1 MEHKGGTA
9 FLSAEKS
16 SFYDGKKFLHNKM
29 GDYLIKKYYLKRI
42 INENLLDGAPP
53 DDVDIYFFNPKNNNY
68 EPFSKLECNRLIIL
82 EDKELR
88 TNARKEVWEYIK
100 SIVND
105 SAISDPYIIGC
116 ANCLINIMT
125 GEVLQKTPETIVRN
139 YIPVIYNPGA
149 LKNNVLDRFM
159 SNLFGNDKDMHE
171 FIYRIIAYG
180 LWPENHLQKFFILF
194 GEGGNGKST
203 FLNLLKLFYG
213 RENISILGLV
223 KFGDDRY
230 IGSLYGK
237 MVNLG
242 DDIEASALLESAVLK
257 KVVSGEPVHAN
268 PKFGLMF
275 AFVVTQK
282 LLFSANSVPRIT
294 DTSQGMA
301 DRLIVIPFTQRIRGT
316 ATAVPNIVQEI
327 VKSGGLSVL
336 LNRVL
341 NEVPNIIKGIHI
353 PELVQAATKKHMTD
367 TNPVALFV
375 SEMNESGW
383 RIDTGS
389 SFEGLA
395 EIKAISD
402 LTTVQVYNLYKEWC
416 KENGYKPLA
425 NNTFGRELGRLGYE
439 SIQVGT
445 GLLRGKRAYQKNETV
460 TCM

>member
-1 MEHKGGTA
+1 MSVSKPI
-9 FLSAEKS
+9 
-16 SFYDGKKFLHNKM
+16 FYDGRKFLHNKM
-29 GDYLIKKYYLKRI
+29 GDYLIKKYHLKRI

-100 SIVND
+100 SIT
-105 SAISDPYIIGC
+105 SDCYITDPHIVGC
-116 ANCLINIMT
+116 LNCLVNIMT
-125 GEVLQKTPETIVRN
+125 GEVLQKTPGTILRN
-139 YIPVIYNPGA
+139 YIPVKYDPKA
-149 LKNNVLDRFM
+149 LENDVLDAFVK
-159 SNLFGNDKDMHE
+159 NLFGEDREMHT
-171 FIYRIIAYG
+171 FIYQIIAYG
-180 LWPENHLQKFFILF
+180 LWPDNHLQKFFILF
-194 GEGGNGKST
+194 GGGGNGKST
-203 FLNLLKLFYG
+203 FIKLLKLFYG
-213 RENISILGLV
+213 YKNISVLELA

-242 DDIEASALLESAVLK
+242 DDIEANALLESAVLK
-257 KVVSGEPVHAN
+257 KAVSGEPVHAN

-282 LLFSANSVPRIT
+282 LLFSANLVPRIT

-301 DRLIVIPFTQRIRGT
+301 DRLIVIPFTQRIRET
-316 ATAVPNIVQEI
+316 ARAIPNVVQAI

-341 NEVPNIIKGIHI
+341 KEVPNIINGINI
-353 PELVQAATKKHMTD
+353 PELVQVVTKKHMTD

-375 SEMNESGW
+375 SDMNENGW
-383 RIDTGS
+383 RVDTGS

-395 EIKAISD
+395 ATRNISD

-416 KENGYKPLA
+416 KENGYKSLA

>member
-1 MEHKGGTA
+1 
-9 FLSAEKS
+9 
-16 SFYDGKKFLHNKM
+16 M
-29 GDYLIKKYYLKRI
+29 GDYLIKKYHLKRI

-100 SIVND
+100 SIT
-105 SAISDPYIIGC
+105 SDCYITDPHIVGC
-116 ANCLINIMT
+116 LNCLVNIMT
-125 GEVLQKTPETIVRN
+125 GEVLQKTPGTILRN
-139 YIPVIYNPGA
+139 YIPVKYDPKA
-149 LKNNVLDRFM
+149 LENDVLDTFM
-159 SNLFGNDKDMHE
+159 KNLFGEDREMHT
-171 FIYRIIAYG
+171 FIYQIIAYG
-180 LWPENHLQKFFILF
+180 LWPDNHLQKFFILF
-194 GEGGNGKST
+194 GGGGNGKST
-203 FLNLLKLFYG
+203 FIKLLKLFYG
-213 RENISILGLV
+213 YKNISVLELA

-230 IGSLYGK
+230 IGGLYGK

-242 DDIEASALLESAVLK
+242 DDIEANALLESAVLK
-257 KVVSGEPVHAN
+257 KAVSGEPVHAN

-282 LLFSANSVPRIT
+282 LLFSANLVPRIT

-301 DRLIVIPFTQRIRGT
+301 DRLIVIPFTQRIRET
-316 ATAVPNIVQEI
+316 ARAIPNVVQAI

-341 NEVPNIIKGIHI
+341 KEVPNIINGIDI
-353 PELVQAATKKHMTD
+353 PELVQVATKKHMTD

-375 SEMNESGW
+375 SDMNENGW
-383 RIDTGS
+383 RVDTGS

-395 EIKAISD
+395 ATRNISD
-402 LTTVQVYNLYKEWC
+402 LTTAQVYNLYKEWC
-416 KENGYKPLA
+416 KENGYKSLA

-439 SIQVGT
+439 SIQIGT
-445 GLLRGKRAYQKNETV
+445 GLLRGKRAYQKK
-460 TCM
+460 

>member
-1 MEHKGGTA
+1 
-9 FLSAEKS
+9 
-16 SFYDGKKFLHNKM
+16 M
-29 GDYLIKKYYLKRI
+29 GDYLIKKYHLKRI

-100 SIVND
+100 SIT
-105 SAISDPYIIGC
+105 SDCYITNPHIVGC
-116 ANCLINIMT
+116 LNCLVNIMT
-125 GEVLQKTPETIVRN
+125 GEVLQKTPGTILRN
-139 YIPVIYNPGA
+139 YIPVKYDPKA
-149 LKNNVLDRFM
+149 LENDVLDAFVK
-159 SNLFGNDKDMHE
+159 NLFGEDREMHT
-171 FIYRIIAYG
+171 FIYQIIAYG
-180 LWPENHLQKFFILF
+180 LWPDNHLQKFFILF
-194 GEGGNGKST
+194 GGGGNGKST
-203 FLNLLKLFYG
+203 FIKLLKLFYG
-213 RENISILGLV
+213 YKNISVLELA

-230 IGSLYGK
+230 IGTLYGK

-242 DDIEASALLESAVLK
+242 DDIEANALLESAVLK
-257 KVVSGEPVHAN
+257 KAVSGEPVHAN

-282 LLFSANSVPRIT
+282 LLFSANLVPRIT

-301 DRLIVIPFTQRIRGT
+301 DRLIVIPFTQRIRET
-316 ATAVPNIVQEI
+316 ARAIPNVVQAI

-341 NEVPNIIKGIHI
+341 KEVPNIINRINI
-353 PELVQAATKKHMTD
+353 PELVQVATKKHMTD

-375 SEMNESGW
+375 SDMNENGW
-383 RIDTGS
+383 RVDTGS

-395 EIKAISD
+395 ANKDISD

-425 NNTFGRELGRLGYE
+425 NNTFGRELSRLGYE
-439 SIQVGT
+439 SIQIGT
-445 GLLRGKRAYQKNETV
+445 GLLRGKRAYQKN
-460 TCM
+460 

>member
-1 MEHKGGTA
+1 MSVKK
-9 FLSAEKS
+9 L

-29 GDYLIKKYYLKRI
+29 GDYLIKKYHLKRI

-68 EPFSKLECNRLIIL
+68 EPFSKSECNRLIIL
-82 EDKELR
+82 EDKELK

-100 SIVND
+100 SI
-105 SAISDPYIIGC
+105 ISDCYITDPHIVGC
-116 ANCLINIMT
+116 LNCLINIRT
-125 GEVLQKTPETIVRN
+125 GEVLQKTPGTILRN
-139 YIPVIYNPGA
+139 YIPVKYDLEA
-149 LKNNVLDRFM
+149 LENDVLDTFM
-159 SNLFGNDKDMHE
+159 KNLFGDDREMHT
-171 FIYRIIAYG
+171 FIYQIIAYG
-180 LWPENHLQKFFILF
+180 LWPDNHLQKFFILF

-203 FLNLLKLFYG
+203 FLNLLKPFYG

-341 NEVPNIIKGIHI
+341 KEVPNIINGIHI

-395 EIKAISD
+395 GIKAISD

-439 SIQVGT
+439 SIQIGI
-445 GLLRGKRAYQKNETV
+445 GALRGKRAYQKNESV
-460 TCM
+460 TIV

>member
-1 MEHKGGTA
+1 MSVSKPI
-9 FLSAEKS
+9 
-16 SFYDGKKFLHNKM
+16 FYDGRKFLHNKM
-29 GDYLIKKYYLKRI
+29 GDYLIKKYHLKRI

-53 DDVDIYFFNPKNNNY
+53 DDVDVYFFNPKNNNY
-68 EPFSKLECNRLIIL
+68 EPFSKSECNRLIIL
-82 EDKELR
+82 EDKELK

-100 SIVND
+100 SIT
-105 SAISDPYIIGC
+105 SDCYITDPHIVGC
-116 ANCLINIMT
+116 LNCLVNIKT
-125 GEVLQKTPETIVRN
+125 GEVLRKTPGTILRN
-139 YIPVIYNPGA
+139 YIPVKYDPKA
-149 LKNNVLDRFM
+149 LENDVLDTFM
-159 SNLFGNDKDMHE
+159 KNLFGEDREMHT
-171 FIYRIIAYG
+171 FIYQIIAYG

-268 PKFGLMF
+268 PKFGFMF

-316 ATAVPNIVQEI
+316 STAVPNIVQEI

-341 NEVPNIIKGIHI
+341 KEVPNIINKISI
-353 PELVQAATKKHMTD
+353 PLSVQEATQKHMVE

-375 SEMNESGW
+375 NEMNDLGW
-383 RIDTGS
+383 RVDTGS

-395 EIKAISD
+395 ATRNISD

-425 NNTFGRELGRLGYE
+425 NNTFGRELYRLGYE
-439 SIQVGT
+439 RVQESA
-445 GLLRGKRAYQKNETV
+445 GLLRGKRAYQKIESV
-460 TCM
+460 TSM

>member
-1 MEHKGGTA
+1 MSVK
-9 FLSAEKS
+9 KS

-29 GDYLIKKYYLKRI
+29 GDYLIKKYHLKRI
-42 INENLLDGAPP
+42 INENLLDGVPP

-100 SIVND
+100 SIT
-105 SAISDPYIIGC
+105 SDCYITDPHIVGC
-116 ANCLINIMT
+116 LNCLVNIMT
-125 GEVLQKTPETIVRN
+125 GEVLQKTPGTILRN
-139 YIPVIYNPGA
+139 YIPVKYDPKA
-149 LKNNVLDRFM
+149 LENDVLDAFVK
-159 SNLFGNDKDMHE
+159 NLFGEDREMHT
-171 FIYRIIAYG
+171 FIYQIIAYG
-180 LWPENHLQKFFILF
+180 LWPDNHLQKFFILF
-194 GEGGNGKST
+194 GGGGNGKST
-203 FLNLLKLFYG
+203 FIKLLKLFYG
-213 RENISILGLV
+213 YKNISVLELA

-242 DDIEASALLESAVLK
+242 DDIEANALLESAVLK
-257 KVVSGEPVHAN
+257 KAVSGEPVHAN

-282 LLFSANSVPRIT
+282 LLFSANLVPRIT

-301 DRLIVIPFTQRIRGT
+301 DRLIVIPFTQRIRET
-316 ATAVPNIVQEI
+316 ARAIPNVVQAI

-341 NEVPNIIKGIHI
+341 KEVPNIINGINI
-353 PELVQAATKKHMTD
+353 PELVQVATKKHMTD

-375 SEMNESGW
+375 SDMNENGW
-383 RIDTGS
+383 RVDTGS

-395 EIKAISD
+395 ANKDISD

-425 NNTFGRELGRLGYE
+425 NNTFGRELSRLGYE
-439 SIQVGT
+439 SIQIGT
-445 GLLRGKRAYQKNETV
+445 GLLRGKRAYQKN
-460 TCM
+460 

>member
-1 MEHKGGTA
+1 
-9 FLSAEKS
+9 
-16 SFYDGKKFLHNKM
+16 
-29 GDYLIKKYYLKRI
+29 
-42 INENLLDGAPP
+42 
-53 DDVDIYFFNPKNNNY
+53 
-68 EPFSKLECNRLIIL
+68 
-82 EDKELR
+82 
-88 TNARKEVWEYIK
+88 
-100 SIVND
+100 
-105 SAISDPYIIGC
+105 
-116 ANCLINIMT
+116 MT

-149 LKNNVLDRFM
+149 LKNDVLDRFM

-268 PKFGLMF
+268 PKFGFMF

-316 ATAVPNIVQEI
+316 STAVPNIVQEI

-341 NEVPNIIKGIHI
+341 KEVPNIINKISI
-353 PELVQAATKKHMTD
+353 PLSVQEATQKHMVE

-375 SEMNESGW
+375 NEMNDLGW
-383 RIDTGS
+383 RVDTGS

-395 EIKAISD
+395 ATRNISD

-425 NNTFGRELGRLGYE
+425 NNTFGRELYRLGYE
-439 SIQVGT
+439 RVQEST
-445 GLLRGKRAYQKNETV
+445 GLLRGKRAYQKIESV
-460 TCM
+460 TSM

>member
-1 MEHKGGTA
+1 MSVK
-9 FLSAEKS
+9 KS

-100 SIVND
+100 SIT
-105 SAISDPYIIGC
+105 SDCYITDPHIVGC
-116 ANCLINIMT
+116 LNCLVNIMT
-125 GEVLQKTPETIVRN
+125 GEVLQKTPGTILRN
-139 YIPVIYNPGA
+139 YIPVKYDPKA
-149 LKNNVLDRFM
+149 LENDVLDAFVK
-159 SNLFGNDKDMHE
+159 NLFGEDREMHT
-171 FIYRIIAYG
+171 FIYQIIAYG
-180 LWPENHLQKFFILF
+180 LWPDNHLQKFFILF
-194 GEGGNGKST
+194 GGGGNGKST
-203 FLNLLKLFYG
+203 FIKLLKLFYG
-213 RENISILGLV
+213 YKNISVLELA

-242 DDIEASALLESAVLK
+242 DDIEANALLESAVLK
-257 KVVSGEPVHAN
+257 KAVSGEPVHAN

-301 DRLIVIPFTQRIRGT
+301 DRLIVIPFTQRIRET
-316 ATAVPNIVQEI
+316 ARAIPSVVQAI

-341 NEVPNIIKGIHI
+341 KEVPNIINGINI
-353 PELVQAATKKHMTD
+353 PELVQVATKKHMTD

-375 SEMNESGW
+375 SDMNENGW
-383 RIDTGS
+383 RVDTGS

-395 EIKAISD
+395 ATRNISD

-439 SIQVGT
+439 SIQIGT
-445 GLLRGKRAYQKNETV
+445 GPLRGKRAYQKN
-460 TCM
+460 

>member
-1 MEHKGGTA
+1 
-9 FLSAEKS
+9 
-16 SFYDGKKFLHNKM
+16 M
-29 GDYLIKKYYLKRI
+29 GDYLIKKYHLKRI

-100 SIVND
+100 SIT
-105 SAISDPYIIGC
+105 SDCYITDPHIVGC
-116 ANCLINIMT
+116 LNCLVNIMT
-125 GEVLQKTPETIVRN
+125 GEVLQKTPGTILRN
-139 YIPVIYNPGA
+139 YIPVKYDPKA
-149 LKNNVLDRFM
+149 LENDVLDAFVK
-159 SNLFGNDKDMHE
+159 NLFGEDREMHT
-171 FIYRIIAYG
+171 FIYQIIAYG
-180 LWPENHLQKFFILF
+180 LWPDNHLQKFFILF
-194 GEGGNGKST
+194 GGGGNGKST
-203 FLNLLKLFYG
+203 FIKLLKLFYG
-213 RENISILGLV
+213 YKNISVLELA

-242 DDIEASALLESAVLK
+242 DDIEANALLESEVLK
-257 KVVSGEPVHAN
+257 KAVSGEPVHAN
-268 PKFGLMF
+268 PKFVLMF

-282 LLFSANSVPRIT
+282 LLFSANLVPRIT

-301 DRLIVIPFTQRIRGT
+301 DRLIVIPFTQRIRET
-316 ATAVPNIVQEI
+316 ARAIPNVVQEI

-341 NEVPNIIKGIHI
+341 KEVPNIINGINI
-353 PELVQAATKKHMTD
+353 PELVQVATKKHMTD

-375 SEMNESGW
+375 SDMNENGW
-383 RIDTGS
+383 RVDTGS

-395 EIKAISD
+395 ATRNISD

-416 KENGYKPLA
+416 KENGYKSLA

>member
-1 MEHKGGTA
+1 MSVSKPI
-9 FLSAEKS
+9 
-16 SFYDGKKFLHNKM
+16 FYDGRKFLHNKM
-29 GDYLIKKYYLKRI
+29 GDYLIKKYHLTRI

-53 DDVDIYFFNPKNNNY
+53 DDIDIYFFNPKSKNY
-68 EPFSKLECNRLIIL
+68 EPFSKAECNKLIIQI
-82 EDKELR
+82 DDELK

-105 SAISDPYIIGC
+105 SAISNPYIIGG

-149 LKNNVLDRFM
+149 LKNDVLDRFM
-159 SNLFGNDKDMHE
+159 SNLFGNDKEMHT

-213 RENISILGLV
+213 RENISILGLI

-341 NEVPNIIKGIHI
+341 KEVPNIINKISI
-353 PELVQAATKKHMTD
+353 PLSVQEATQKHMVE

-375 SEMNESGW
+375 NEMNDLGW
-383 RIDTGS
+383 CVDTGS

-395 EIKAISD
+395 ATRNISD

-425 NNTFGRELGRLGYE
+425 NNTFGRELYRLGYE
-439 SIQVGT
+439 RVQEST
-445 GLLRGKRAYQKNETV
+445 GLLRGKRAYQKIESV
-460 TCM
+460 TSM

>member
-1 MEHKGGTA
+1 MSVK
-9 FLSAEKS
+9 KS

-29 GDYLIKKYYLKRI
+29 GDYLIKKYHLKRI

-68 EPFSKLECNRLIIL
+68 EPFSKSECNRLIIL
-82 EDKELR
+82 EDKELK

-100 SIVND
+100 SI
-105 SAISDPYIIGC
+105 ISDCYITDPHIVGC
-116 ANCLINIMT
+116 LNCLINIRT
-125 GEVLQKTPETIVRN
+125 GEVLQKTPGTILRN
-139 YIPVIYNPGA
+139 YIPVKYDPKA
-149 LKNNVLDRFM
+149 LENDVLDTFM
-159 SNLFGNDKDMHE
+159 KNLFGDDREMHT
-171 FIYRIIAYG
+171 FIYQIIAYG
-180 LWPENHLQKFFILF
+180 LWPDNHLQKFFILF

-203 FLNLLKLFYG
+203 FLNLLKPFYG

-341 NEVPNIIKGIHI
+341 NEVPNIINGIHI
-353 PELVQAATKKHMTD
+353 PQLVQAATQKHMTD

-375 SEMNESGW
+375 SDMNESGW

-389 SFEGLA
+389 NFEGLA
-395 EIKAISD
+395 AIKTISD

-439 SIQVGT
+439 SIQIGMGV
-445 GLLRGKRAYQKNETV
+445 LRGKRAYQKIESV
-460 TCM
+460 TIV

>member
-1 MEHKGGTA
+1 MSVSKPI
-9 FLSAEKS
+9 
-16 SFYDGKKFLHNKM
+16 FYDGRTFLHNKM
-29 GDYLIKKYYLKRI
+29 GDYLIKKYHLKRI

-100 SIVND
+100 SIT
-105 SAISDPYIIGC
+105 SDCYITDPHIVGC
-116 ANCLINIMT
+116 LNCLVNIMT
-125 GEVLQKTPETIVRN
+125 GEVLQKTPGTILRN
-139 YIPVIYNPGA
+139 YIPVKYDPKA
-149 LKNNVLDRFM
+149 LENDVLDAFVK
-159 SNLFGNDKDMHE
+159 NLFGEDREMHT
-171 FIYRIIAYG
+171 FIYQIIAYG
-180 LWPENHLQKFFILF
+180 LWPDNHLQKFFILF
-194 GEGGNGKST
+194 GGGGNGKST
-203 FLNLLKLFYG
+203 FIKLLKLFYG
-213 RENISILGLV
+213 YKNISVLELA

-242 DDIEASALLESAVLK
+242 DDIEANALLESAVLK
-257 KVVSGEPVHAN
+257 KAVSGAPVHAN

-282 LLFSANSVPRIT
+282 LLFSANLVPRIT

-301 DRLIVIPFTQRIRGT
+301 DRLIVIPFTQRIRET
-316 ATAVPNIVQEI
+316 ARAIPNVVQEI

-341 NEVPNIIKGIHI
+341 KEVPNIINGINI
-353 PELVQAATKKHMTD
+353 PELVQVATKKHMTD

-375 SEMNESGW
+375 SDMNENGW
-383 RIDTGS
+383 RVDTGS

-395 EIKAISD
+395 ATRNISD

-416 KENGYKPLA
+416 KENGYKSLA